1 MKSKR
6 EYLTAL
12 GSNGETMVNV
22 NKEKFGRIEILIP
35 SEFVIEKFKYV
46 VKPYFEKIK
55 SLQQQIQL
63 LQQARDKL
71 LPRLMSGEM
80 EV

>member
-1 MKSKR
+1 MGIKFSSIANHIIKKSELLK
-6 EYLTAL
+6 
-12 GSNGETMVNV
+12 N
-22 NKEKFGRIEILIP
+22 
-35 SEFVIEKFKYV
+35 
-46 VKPYFEKIK
+46 
-55 SLQQQIQL
+55 QIQL